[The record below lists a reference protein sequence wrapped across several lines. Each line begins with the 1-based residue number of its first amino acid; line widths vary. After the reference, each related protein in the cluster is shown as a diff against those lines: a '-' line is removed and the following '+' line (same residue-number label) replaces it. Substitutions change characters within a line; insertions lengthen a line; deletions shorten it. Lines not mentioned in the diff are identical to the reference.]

1 MIHCSD
7 EESTASLLASPRAG
21 IGTGAAGRDLYS
33 ALSAVEAHLQ
43 QLLLNSSSGM
53 AMAAN
58 VCSR

>member
-21 IGTGAAGRDLYS
+21 TGAAGRDLYS
-33 ALSAVEAHLQ
+33 ALSAVDAHLQ

-53 AMAAN
+53 AMASN
-58 VCSR
+58 VRSR